1 MSPYMI
7 LPGSFTL
14 RLTSQNRIRKHIK
27 LGGFLLKRYS
37 FLLLSIMLVFSMF
50 LAACG
55 NKNTNTSAPANENA
69 ATTNDSKKEEVKEA
83 DPVKLRV
90 FSTFGGTDAARE
102 AFQAAIDEFV
112 AANPNVTVENDT
124 MSANDDGFRTK
135 VNTDMTSGNEP
146 DLLFY
151 FIGADAE
158 GFVNAGKVVPLN
170 SILDENPDWKNGF
183 LPDALKLA
191 TQKDGN
197 IYAAP
202 LTGFYEGLFV
212 NKKIFEENGLEL
224 PTDWDKLTT
233 AVKTLSAKGI
243 IPLSVPFDQSHYLI
257 EHTILSAAGPEG
269 QNKGLADGIDPNW
282 EKAYSAMKELYDL
295 GAFPKDAATIDL
307 SMSGN
312 YYSEGLAA
320 MTIEG
325 SWAIGG
331 WSDATRDNTT
341 VLPFPTVPGGA
352 GSGNDI
358 VGGFGSG
365 FYVSKAAYDDAAKKD
380 TVIELL
386 KHLTSPQSIQKIAS
400 ANGGTPAADVEVT
413 GLAQVA
419 LDGFAMAA
427 KANSINAPVDSK
439 VSPETFSDLRA
450 SVQQVVTGKKSPTE
464 AIESAKKVEDAN
476 KK

>member
-1 MSPYMI
+1 
-7 LPGSFTL
+7 
-14 RLTSQNRIRKHIK
+14 
-27 LGGFLLKRYS
+27 
-37 FLLLSIMLVFSMF
+37 MF

-55 NKNTNTSAPANENA
+55 SNNSSTPSKEGETSSGTETSTEA
-69 ATTNDSKKEEVKEA
+69 KK
-83 DPVKLRV
+83 DPVNLRV

-102 AFQAAIDEFV
+102 AFQGVLDEFV
-112 AANPNVTVENDT
+112 EKNPHVKIENDT

-135 VNTDMTSGNEP
+135 VNTDMNTGNEP

-151 FIGADAE
+151 FIGTDAE

-170 SILDENPDWKNGF
+170 QILDDNPDWKNGF
-183 LPDALKLA
+183 IPSALELA
-191 TQKDGN
+191 RQKDGN

-224 PTDWDKLTT
+224 PTDWEKLKT
-233 AVKTLSAKGI
+233 AVTKLSEKGI

-257 EHTILSAAGPEG
+257 EHAILSAAGPES
-269 QNKGLADGIDPNW
+269 QAKGLIDGVDPNW
-282 EKAYSAMKELYDL
+282 EKGYAAMKELYDL

-307 SMSGN
+307 SMAGN
-312 YYSEGLAA
+312 YYSEGLGA
-320 MTIEG
+320 MILEG

-331 WSDATRDNTT
+331 WSEETRNNST
-341 VLPFPTVPGGA
+341 VIPFPAVPGGA

-358 VGGFGSG
+358 VGGFGTG
-365 FYVSKAAYDDAAKKD
+365 FYLSKATYDDAAKKD
-380 TVIELL
+380 TTIELL
-386 KHLTSPQSIQKIAS
+386 KFLTSPESIQKIAT

-427 KANSINAPVDSK
+427 KADSISSPVDSK
-439 VSPETFSDLRA
+439 VSQETFSNLR
-450 SVQQVVTGKKSPTE
+450 SNVQPVVTGKKTPTE
-464 AIESAKKVEDAN
+464 AIEDAKKTEDAN
-476 KK
+476 KN

>member
-1 MSPYMI
+1 M
-7 LPGSFTL
+7 
-14 RLTSQNRIRKHIK
+14 
-27 LGGFLLKRYS
+27 LKKYS
-37 FLLLSIMLVFSMF
+37 FMLLSLLLLLSMF

-55 NKNTNTSAPANENA
+55 SSKNGSNTSADGNTNKNNA
-69 ATTNDSKKEEVKEA
+69 TNTKQEETKKEA

-90 FSTFGGTDAARE
+90 FSTFGGTDVARE
-102 AFQAAIDEFV
+102 AFQQAIDEFT

-151 FIGADAE
+151 FIGADAD
-158 GFVNAGKVVPLN
+158 GFVDAGKVVPLN
-170 SILDENPDWKNGF
+170 EILDADADWKNGF
-183 LPDALKLA
+183 APSALGFAK
-191 TQKDGN
+191 QPDGN

-212 NKKIFEENGLEL
+212 NKKIFADNGLEL

-243 IPLSVPFDQSHYLI
+243 IPLSVPFDQSHYMI
-257 EHTILSAAGPEG
+257 EYTVLSALGPES
-269 QNKGLADGIDPNW
+269 QNKGLKDDVDPNW

-312 YYSEGLAA
+312 YFSEGLAA

-331 WSDATRDNTT
+331 WSEETRNNAT
-341 VLPFPTVPGGA
+341 VIPFPQVPGGA
-352 GSGNDI
+352 GSGNNV

-365 FYVSKAAYDDAAKKD
+365 FYISKAAYDNAAKKD
-380 TVIELL
+380 SVVALM
-386 KHLTSPQSIQKIAS
+386 KHLTSPASIQKIAS
-400 ANGGTPAADVEVT
+400 ANGGTPAADVQLD
-413 GLAQVA
+413 GLPQVA

-427 KANSINAPVDSK
+427 KADSINSPVDSK
-439 VSPETFSDLRA
+439 VAPETFSELRA
-450 SVQQVVTGKKSPTE
+450 NVQQVVTGKKTPAQ